1 MKNKRFAY
9 LSVLLAFICS
19 SAISAQTPMGA
30 NSGYGNIVVGAA
42 RPQKYLS
49 QLKGKRVGLVVN
61 QTSVVASGHVVDF
74 LLSKKVDIKKIFAPE
89 HGFRGKEDA
98 GAKISNEI
106 DPKTGIPIV
115 SIYGKKHGP
124 DSSDVA
130 DIDVLIFDIQDV
142 GVRFY
147 TYISTLQYVMEVCA
161 AFKKTLI
168 VLDRPNPNAHY
179 IDGALLDPALKSFVG
194 MQPIPVVYGMTIGE
208 YALML
213 NGERWLKDELKCN
226 LQVIACQKYTHQTM
240 FELPVKP
247 SPNLPNLR
255 AILLYPS
262 ICYFEGTDFSLG
274 RGTDKQFQIYGSPLA
289 TDGDFTFTPQ
299 PNEGASKPFQE
310 GKLCRGHDLSGQ
322 EIKKIFAERQIN
334 LKYLTEAYH
343 YFPQKDSFFLK
354 GNFFDKLAGTYQL
367 REQLKKGKSI
377 AEIRNSWKVD
387 LERFK
392 AIRKKYLLYKD

>member
-1 MKNKRFAY
+1 MNKKNVIFFI
-9 LSVLLAFICS
+9 VLLNFIHS
-19 SAISAQTPMGA
+19 VKINAQTTPTA
-30 NSGYGNIVVGAA
+30 NSGYGRIVVGAERA
-42 RPQKYLS
+42 KKYLP

-61 QTSVVASGHVVDF
+61 QTSVVASGHLVDF
-74 LLSKKVDIKKIFAPE
+74 LRTKKVDIKKIFAPE

-98 GAKISNEI
+98 GAKINNEI
-106 DPKTGIPIV
+106 DKKTGIPIV

-124 DSSDVA
+124 DSSDIA

-161 AFKKTLI
+161 MYQKPLM

-179 IDGALLDPALKSFVG
+179 VDGALLDPSLKSFVG
-194 MQPIPVVYGMTIGE
+194 MQPVPVVYGMTIGE

-213 NGERWLKDELKCN
+213 NGEGWLKDEKKCN
-226 LQVIACQKYTHQTM
+226 LQVISCEKYTHQTM

-255 AILLYPS
+255 SILLYPS

-322 EIKKIFAERQIN
+322 EVKKIFAERQIN

-354 GNFFDKLAGTYQL
+354 GNFFDKLAGTYEL
-367 REQLKKGKSI
+367 REQLKKSKNI
-377 AEIRNSWKVD
+377 TEIRNSWKAD

>member
-1 MKNKRFAY
+1 MKNKILVY
-9 LSVLLAFICS
+9 LIVLLTFVC
-19 SAISAQTPMGA
+19 ISELYAQASKVA
-30 NSGYGNIVVGAA
+30 NSGYGSIVVGAERA
-42 RPQKYLS
+42 QKYLP
-49 QLKGKRVGLVVN
+49 QLRAKRVGLVVN

-106 DPKTGIPIV
+106 DSKTGIPIV

-130 DIDVLIFDIQDV
+130 DIDILVFDIQDV

-147 TYISTLQYVMEVCA
+147 TYISTLQYVMEICA
-161 AFKKTLI
+161 ALKKPLI

-179 IDGALLDPALKSFVG
+179 VDGALLDPSLKSFVG
-194 MQPIPVVYGMTIGE
+194 MQPVPVVYGMTIGE

-213 NGERWLKDELKCN
+213 NGEKWLTNELKCN

-255 AILLYPS
+255 SVLLYPS

-274 RGTDKQFQIYGSPLA
+274 RGTAKQFQIYGSPLA

-299 PNEGASKPFQE
+299 PNEGASKPFQV
-310 GKLCRGHDLSGQ
+310 GKLCRGHDLSNQ
-322 EIKKIFAERQIN
+322 AAKKIFAEKQIN

-367 REQLKKGKSI
+367 REQLKKGKYI